1 MSTKYVYT
9 FGDGKA
15 EGKADMKNLLGGKVE
30 KLIVSW
36 DVFQWKDDLTIIV
49 GPDHT

>member
-15 EGKADMKNLLGGKVE
+15 EGKADMRNLLGGKVIHGV
-30 KLIVSW
+30 L
-36 DVFQWKDDLTIIV
+36 
-49 GPDHT
+49 

>member
-15 EGKADMKNLLGGKVE
+15 EGKADMRNLLGGKG
-30 KLIVSW
+30 
-36 DVFQWKDDLTIIV
+36 DVYKRQTLWYLKDK
-49 GPDHT
+49 